1 MDRLK
6 NKAIV
11 LVGGAGFIGHNL
23 AIRLKKLGAE
33 VTILDSL
40 MVNNYYHYLKLKHEK
55 GVDVY
60 IKMIEQR
67 LHLLKQN
74 GIKVI
79 EVDARDY
86 KFINYLL
93 CNIPCNTLVHLAAVA
108 HADKSNK
115 DPYSTFDHSLRTLEN
130 TLDTART
137 SHNNIDHFVYLSS
150 SMIYGNFTHGKV
162 TEETQCAPLGIY
174 GNLKFCAEQIVKAYQ
189 QAFGLDYTI
198 VRPSALYGER
208 CVSRRVGQIFIE
220 EALKGNPINITG
232 DGSSSLDF
240 TYVDDFVS
248 GMINV
253 IENDASRNQTFN
265 LTYGESRTIGQMAD
279 IIKHTFKHVAI
290 NYIPKDKLTPDRG
303 TLDVQKAK
311 DLLGYSPQNPL
322 EKGYPKYIEW
332 YKKEWKNFNF

>member
-1 MDRLK
+1 MSNLN
-6 NKAIV
+6 NKPVI

-23 AIRLKKLGAE
+23 AIRLKELGAH

-40 MVNNYYHYLKLKHEK
+40 MINNYYHYLKMKHEP

-67 LHLLKQN
+67 LQLLKEHE
-74 GIKVI
+74 IKLI

-86 KFINYLL
+86 KFICYLL
-93 CNIPCNTLVHLAAVA
+93 NSITCQTLVHLAAVA

-115 DPYSTFDHSLRTLEN
+115 NPFNTFDHSLRTLEN
-130 TLDTART
+130 TLDAART
-137 SHNNIDHFVYLSS
+137 THNDINHYVYFSS
-150 SMIYGNFTHGKV
+150 SMIYGNFTKGSV
-162 TEETQCAPLGIY
+162 TEETRCDPLGIY

-198 VRPSALYGER
+198 IRPSALYGER

-240 TYVDDFVS
+240 TYVEDLIS
-248 GMINV
+248 GIINV
-253 IENDASRNQTFN
+253 IENDAARNQTFN
-265 LTYGESRTIGQMAD
+265 LTYGEARTIGQMAE
-279 IIKHTFKHVAI
+279 IIKQYFKDIDI
-290 NYIPKDKLTPDRG
+290 NYIQKDRLTPDRG
-303 TLDVQKAK
+303 TLNVQKAK
-311 DLLGYSPQNPL
+311 DLIGYSPQFPL

>member
-1 MDRLK
+1 MENLK
-6 NKAIV
+6 NKSII
-11 LVGGAGFIGHNL
+11 LVGGAGFIGHHL
-23 AIRLKKLGAE
+23 AIRLKSLGAR
-33 VTILDSL
+33 VTVLDSL
-40 MVNNYYHYLKLKHEK
+40 MVNNYYHYLKLKHK
-55 GVDVY
+55 PGVDLY

-67 LHLLKQN
+67 LQLLKKN
-74 GIKVI
+74 GIEVI
-79 EVDARDY
+79 EVDVRDY
-86 KFINYLL
+86 KFTNYLL
-93 CNIPCNTLVHLAAVA
+93 CKIPCETVVHLAAVA

-137 SHNNIDHFVYLSS
+137 SHNDINHFIYLSS
-150 SMIYGNFTHGKV
+150 SMIYGNFTHGEV
-162 TEETQCAPLGIY
+162 TEETKCDPLGIY

-189 QAFGLDYTI
+189 QAFGLNYTI
-198 VRPSALYGER
+198 IRPSALYGER

-248 GMINV
+248 GIVNV
-253 IENDASRNQTFN
+253 ITNKASKNQTFN
-265 LTYGESRTIGQMAD
+265 LTYGEARTIGQMAD
-279 IIKHTFKHVAI
+279 IIKHYFKDIRI
-290 NYIPKDKLTPDRG
+290 NYISKDKLTPDRG

-311 DLLGYSPQNPL
+311 NLIGYSPQYPL

-332 YKKEWKNFNF
+332 YLEEWKKIFS

>member
-1 MDRLK
+1 MSNLN
-6 NKAIV
+6 NKSVI

-23 AIRLKKLGAE
+23 AIQLKKLGAH

-40 MVNNYYHYLKLKHEK
+40 MINNYYHYLKMKHEP
-55 GVDVY
+55 GVDIY

-67 LHLLKQN
+67 LQLLKEYE
-74 GIKVI
+74 IKLI

-86 KFINYLL
+86 KFISYLL
-93 CNIPCNTLVHLAAVA
+93 NNIPCQTLVHLAAVA

-115 DPYSTFDHSLRTLEN
+115 NPFNTFDHSLRTLEN

-137 SHNNIDHFVYLSS
+137 THNDINHYVYFSS
-150 SMIYGNFTHGKV
+150 SMIYGNFTKGSV
-162 TEETQCAPLGIY
+162 TEETRCDPLGIY

-198 VRPSALYGER
+198 IRPSALYGER

-232 DGSSSLDF
+232 DGSSKLDF
-240 TYVDDFVS
+240 TYIDDFVS

-253 IENDASRNQTFN
+253 IENEESRNQTFN
-265 LTYGESRTIGQMAD
+265 LTYGEARSIGQMAD
-279 IIKHTFKHVAI
+279 IIKDYFPNVEI
-290 NYIPKDKLTPDRG
+290 NYIPKDQLTPDRG
-303 TLDVQKAK
+303 TLDVTKAK
-311 DLLGYSPQNPL
+311 NILGYSPQYPL

-332 YKKEWKNFNF
+332 YKNEWANFSS

>member
-1 MDRLK
+1 MSQLK
-6 NKAIV
+6 QKSVI

-23 AIRLKKLGAE
+23 AIRLKQLGAQ
-33 VTILDSL
+33 VTVLDSL
-40 MVNNYYHYLKLKHEK
+40 MVNNYYHYLKLKHEP

-60 IKMIEQR
+60 LKMIEQR
-67 LHLLKQN
+67 LQLLTSR

-93 CNIPCNTLVHLAAVA
+93 CTIPCDTLVHLAAVA

-115 DPYSTFDHSLRTLEN
+115 HPFNTFDHSLRTLEN

-137 SHNNIDHFVYLSS
+137 THNDINHFIYLSS
-150 SMIYGNFTHGKV
+150 SMVYGNFTSGQV
-162 TEETQCAPLGIY
+162 TEETGCNPLGIY

-198 VRPSALYGER
+198 IRPSALYGER

-248 GMINV
+248 GMVNV

-265 LTYGESRTIGQMAD
+265 LTYGEARTIGQMAD
-279 IIKHTFKHVAI
+279 IIKQYFKNVEV
-290 NYIPKDKLTPDRG
+290 NYIPKDRLTPDRG
-303 TLDVQKAK
+303 TLNVQKAK
-311 DLLGYSPQNPL
+311 DLVGYSPQFPL
-322 EKGYPKYIEW
+322 EIGYPKYIEW
-332 YKKEWKNFNF
+332 YKKEWKNFNS

>member
-1 MDRLK
+1 MGNLK
-6 NKAIV
+6 NKAVI

-23 AIRLKKLGAE
+23 AIRLKKLGAQ

-40 MVNNYYHYLKLKHEK
+40 MINNYYHYLKLKHES

-67 LHLLKQN
+67 LNLLKEYE
-74 GIKVI
+74 IKLI

-86 KFINYLL
+86 KFMNYLI
-93 CNIPCNTLVHLAAVA
+93 NTIPCQTLVHLAAVA

-115 DPYSTFDHSLRTLEN
+115 NPYNTFDHSLRTLEN
-130 TLDTART
+130 TLDIART
-137 SHNNIDHFVYLSS
+137 SHNDINHYIYFSS
-150 SMIYGNFTHGKV
+150 SMIYGNFTKGSV
-162 TEETQCAPLGIY
+162 TEETRCDPLGIY

-198 VRPSALYGER
+198 IRPSALYGER

-232 DGSSSLDF
+232 DGSSKLDF
-240 TYVDDFVS
+240 TYIDDLVS
-248 GMINV
+248 GIINV
-253 IENDASRNQTFN
+253 IENEISRNQTFN
-265 LTYGESRTIGQMAD
+265 ITYGEARSIGQMAD
-279 IIKHTFKHVAI
+279 IIKSYFPNVDI
-290 NYIPKDKLTPDRG
+290 NYLPKDKLTPDRG
-303 TLDVQKAK
+303 TLDVTKAK
-311 DLLGYSPQNPL
+311 NIIGYSPQYPL

-332 YKKEWKNFNF
+332 YKNEWKNFT